1 MENSM
6 EIMHT
11 DVRVEKIH
19 VKYTTFFQLHISHLQ
34 FSEIHGFQ
42 VVWRKLSD
50 EPEQRQNGT
59 NGHEE
64 EEILED
70 LLQTLLQQLL

>member
-1 MENSM
+1 M
-6 EIMHT
+6 
-11 DVRVEKIH
+11 
-19 VKYTTFFQLHISHLQ
+19 
-34 FSEIHGFQ
+34 
-42 VVWRKLSD
+42 WRKLSD

-70 LLQTLLQQLL
+70 LL